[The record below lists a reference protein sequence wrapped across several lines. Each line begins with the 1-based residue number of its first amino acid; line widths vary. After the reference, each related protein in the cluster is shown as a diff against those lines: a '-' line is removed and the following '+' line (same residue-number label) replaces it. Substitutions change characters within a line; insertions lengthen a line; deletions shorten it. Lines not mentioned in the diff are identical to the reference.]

1 MKTATY
7 HYRTYNYQGGYIPH
21 TMRVEII
28 GESAKSYHVKYL
40 EFHAN
45 GSRPG
50 TLSWV
55 RKDKLKIDQAAEV
68 RPAAQVE
75 VRLPY
80 KEN

>member
-7 HYRTYNYQGGYIPH
+7 HYRTYDYQGGYNPH
-21 TMRVEII
+21 TMRVEVI
-28 GESAKSYHVKYL
+28 GESAKSYHIKYL

-50 TLSWV
+50 TLTWV
-55 RKDKLKIDQAAEV
+55 RKDKVKIDQAAEV
-68 RPAAQVE
+68 RPAAPVE

>member
-1 MKTATY
+1 MKATY
-7 HYRTYNYQGGYIPH
+7 YYRTYDYQGGYIPQ

-28 GESAKSYHVKYL
+28 SESAKSYHIKYL

-50 TLSWV
+50 TLTWV
-55 RKDKLKIDQAAEV
+55 RKDKIKIDQTAEV
-68 RPAAQVE
+68 REAAQVE

-80 KEN
+80 KD

>member
-7 HYRTYNYQGGYIPH
+7 YYRTYNYQGGYVPH
-21 TMRVEII
+21 TMRVEVI

-55 RKDKLKIDQAAEV
+55 RKDKIKIDQVAEV
-68 RPAAQVE
+68 RQAAAVE

-80 KEN
+80 KD